1 MTKSGTDLA
10 EFDSILLEAIDEAL
24 SILGEE
30 PKSAL
35 YSHLE
40 KLSDLPKSEIPSRIE
55 EFSSAIRNLFGLGSD
70 FLEILIMKSLH
81 SKVAVVWEWE
91 ASEARPDFT
100 LVEYCNFV
108 KKYIQDYDVD
118 EVKIG
123 TLIKENEVLDEC

>member
-1 MTKSGTDLA
+1 MTKFATELA

-35 YSHLE
+35 YRHLE
-40 KLSDLPKSEIPSRIE
+40 KLLNLPRIEIPSRIP
-55 EFSSAIRNLFGLGSD
+55 EFSKAIQNLFGLGSE

-91 ASEARPDFT
+91 SSEVRPDFT

-108 KKYIQDYDVD
+108 KKYIQDFDVD
-118 EVKIG
+118 EVEIE
-123 TLIKENEVLDEC
+123 TITEENEVLE